1 MSSAPAETI
10 VIGCDHAAVALK
22 ETLKAALAARGFAV
36 QDVGTRDAATA
47 VDYPDIAAAVCAAI
61 PGTATRGILL
71 CGSGVGMAMVANRQP
86 HIRAAL
92 CHDHL
97 SAKLCRQHNDANV
110 LVLGARLIGET
121 TAQDCLDIFLD
132 TPFEGGRHSR
142 RIAKFSATGEPTVS

>member
-22 ETLKAALAARGFAV
+22 ETLKAVLAARGLAV
-36 QDVGTRDAATA
+36 EDVGTRDAATA

-61 PGTATRGILL
+61 PGTATRGVLL

-97 SAKLCRQHNDANV
+97 TAKLCRQHNNANV

-121 TAQDCLDIFLD
+121 TAQHCLDIFLD

-142 RIAKFSATGEPTVS
+142 RIAKFSATGDTTVS